1 MTRRSTPT
9 RPRPPRRILALHD
22 KAPPKSSPGPCRA
35 VFRYWILAGR
45 SRLAPMAHATICC
58 CDCRVHSGRAHFRGA
73 ASDKSISGT
82 AMIAVYALTFFCGL
96 ASFASAFNECVERG
110 QEVRILLSEY
120 HHSHSEYPETL
131 NRLRSPIPCSRFT
144 RSTLLT
150 YERTTNGYTLS
161 FHDWL
166 VEHNASEDRSF
177 LAHK

>member
-1 MTRRSTPT
+1 MTKHRQRAA
-9 RPRPPRRILALHD
+9 LALVVLFSGIGFWLGEAGWPPWRALPFVVAIVGSIAVALTFAGPQAI
-22 KAPPKSSPGPCRA
+22 KASA
-35 VFRYWILAGR
+35 
-45 SRLAPMAHATICC
+45 
-58 CDCRVHSGRAHFRGA
+58 
-73 ASDKSISGT
+73 GT

-110 QEVRILLSEY
+110 EEVRILLSEY

-166 VEHNASEDRSF
+166 VEHTASEDRSF